1 MNEIASATL
10 GGQRP
15 NQYRSGS
22 DFTTP
27 QTVKHPRLPI
37 GKNRELILDQ
47 IATKWALRGLY
58 TSPSRAMIA
67 LLEGVK

>member
-1 MNEIASATL
+1 VNEMTSAEP

-27 QTVKHPRLPI
+27 QTIKHPRLPV

-47 IATKWALRGLY
+47 IATRWASRGLY
-58 TSPSRAMIA
+58 ASPSRAMFA